1 MGFEVAVASLPP
13 ETGTRE
19 RSCAPSAGH
28 RIEGKKKMMLLDVT
42 ALTLGVETQGGRM
55 EPLIPRNTTV
65 PTTRAEIFTTAVDG
79 QDSVEVHVTQGERP
93 LARDNKSLAR
103 FHLDG
108 IPAAPR
114 RVPQIEVS
122 FALDANGML
131 HVSAR
136 DYATGRAQQVTTAPS
151 SGLSEAD
158 MDLMVQEAARYHD
171 RDRMRQ
177 AVIALRNETDA
188 LLNKAD
194 RVGREAGERFGEVQ
208 REELALLAR
217 ALDLSLP
224 TGDMPQIRERMQLV
238 NQALQAVGAG
248 SLQ

>member
-1 MGFEVAVASLPP
+1 
-13 ETGTRE
+13 
-19 RSCAPSAGH
+19 
-28 RIEGKKKMMLLDVT
+28 MMLLDVT
-42 ALTLGVETQGGRM
+42 SLTLGVETQGGHIA
-55 EPLIPRNTTV
+55 PLIPRNTTV

-131 HVSAR
+131 RVSAR

-158 MDLMVQEAARYHD
+158 MDRMVQEAARYHD
-171 RDRMRQ
+171 RAHVHQ
-177 AVIALRNETDA
+177 AMIALRNEADA

-194 RVGREAGERFGEVQ
+194 RLGREAGERLGEVQ
-208 REELALLAR
+208 REELASLVT
-217 ALDLSLP
+217 ALDLTLP
-224 TGDMPQIRERMQLV
+224 TGDVPQIRERTQLLYH
-238 NQALQAVGAG
+238 ALRAMAAG